1 MNVQADARATKKDPI
16 SNKSQT
22 RETLPLK
29 TMFTTFVSIELSFVI
44 ELWQMWTTKKGG
56 NIYDGRE
63 WWRMLETYT
72 MVENGISMTIVFSFT
87 PQWTISIIVLCSEF
101 TWPKGRVVCLESM
114 LPIVVQKKSILSRN
128 WSTYHRVTNLI
139 VMMMFIKRSVRS
151 FGLLDQ
157 VLCI

>member
-1 MNVQADARATKKDPI
+1 MHELLKKIPDPI
-16 SNKSQT
+16 SHKHAKHY
-22 RETLPLK
+22 RLK

-56 NIYDGRE
+56 
-63 WWRMLETYT
+63 RMLETYT